1 MSNKRR
7 VAERNRALMINPSD
21 MGGAFL
27 VPTDSL
33 MVGPGK
39 SGPGDEWQF
48 PTEPIDATAGETV
61 PTAEAAQSTEDEPR
75 RLDR

>member
-7 VAERNRALMINPSD
+7 VAERNRALMINVSE

-27 VPTDSL
+27 VPTDCL

-48 PTEPIDATAGETV
+48 PTESIGGIAGETM
-61 PTAEAAQSTEDEPR
+61 PTAQTAQSTEDEPH